1 MKYHP
6 KKIKPP
12 HGILGLVYC
21 PEYCSEE
28 YVVAYS
34 NGGRWEFQD
43 DDNCDKYFV
52 EWIEL
57 SKIEVD

>member
-12 HGILGLVYC
+12 HSILGLVYC

-28 YVVAYS
+28 YVV
-34 NGGRWEFQD
+34 
-43 DDNCDKYFV
+43 
-52 EWIEL
+52 EWVEL
-57 SKIEVD
+57 SKIEAD